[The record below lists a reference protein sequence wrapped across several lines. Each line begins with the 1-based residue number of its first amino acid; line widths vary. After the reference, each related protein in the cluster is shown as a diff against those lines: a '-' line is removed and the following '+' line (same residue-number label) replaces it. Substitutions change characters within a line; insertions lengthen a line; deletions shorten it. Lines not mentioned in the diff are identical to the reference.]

1 MIQKWQFFFKGKSKS
16 QIHQSSVSWGPG
28 FYGGT
33 STVGS
38 SSSIP
43 IARLTFPIFILE
55 TSFRYFP
62 NVSTGQDWK
71 PGSLLVKKQV
81 PDWQKLGSASVGRL
95 DPNQTSSCVRRSCNQ
110 SAWVWFPWFLLR
122 SPTLFYSILNKT
134 YVSSLKDFSWHRYL
148 ERLRM
153 FFFPTNHWV
162 VLSVDL
168 WLWLLI
174 FIFPWLLIV
183 VDWQANHSSL
193 QRFASKIK
201 VDKVSTGHS
210 TR

>member
-1 MIQKWQFFFKGKSKS
+1 MIQRWQIFFKGKSKS
-16 QIHQSSVSWGPG
+16 QIHHSSVSWGPG

-62 NVSTGQDWK
+62 NISTGQDWK
-71 PGSLLVKKQV
+71 PGSLLFEKQV

-134 YVSSLKDFSWHRYL
+134 YVSSLKDFSWHGYL
-148 ERLRM
+148 KRLRM
-153 FFFPTNHWV
+153 FISYEP
-162 VLSVDL
+162 LSGVKRWSL
-168 WLWLLI
+168 IVILI

-193 QRFASKIK
+193 QRFASEINA
-201 VDKVSTGHS
+201 DKVSTGHS